1 MLSIS
6 DDEARYQS
14 ACNSLFIDGHL
25 WRYVI
30 DSPIVNIIQL
40 VIDRL
45 PDQTRSLIR
54 PLILF
59 KLATS
64 KRSKQAIQIKCL
76 TQPGQDGIS
85 TLLSV
90 LDLHLS
96 LDSRG
101 VQLGLFGEIGRGVD
115 LGRLSVVGDLAG
127 VPISQDCRSSG
138 DEVGDTSLSYLGC
151 QIGHTS

>member
-14 ACNSLFIDGHL
+14 TCDSLFIDGHL
-25 WRYVI
+25 WWYVV
-30 DSPIVNIIQL
+30 DSNIIQL

-45 PDQTRSLIR
+45 PDQTRSLIH
-54 PLILF
+54 PLILV

-64 KRSKQAIQIKCL
+64 ERSKQAIQIKCL
-76 TQPGQDGIS
+76 SKPGQDGIS
-85 TLLSV
+85 TLLAV

-115 LGRLSVVGDLAG
+115 LGRLSVVGDFAG
-127 VPISQDCRSSG
+127 VPIS
-138 DEVGDTSLSYLGC
+138 
-151 QIGHTS
+151 

>member
-1 MLSIS
+1 MVLLPFGPKGCIYVLSIS

-14 ACNSLFIDGHL
+14 TCDSLFIDGHP
-25 WRYVI
+25 WRYVV
-30 DSPIVNIIQL
+30 DSHIVNIIQL

-45 PDQTRSLIR
+45 PDQTRSLIH
-54 PLILF
+54 PLILV

-64 KRSKQAIQIKCL
+64 ERSKQAIQIKCL
-76 TQPGQDGIS
+76 SKPGQDGIS
-85 TLLSV
+85 TLLAV

-115 LGRLSVVGDLAG
+115 LGRLSVVGDFAG
-127 VPISQDCRSSG
+127 VPIS
-138 DEVGDTSLSYLGC
+138 
-151 QIGHTS
+151 